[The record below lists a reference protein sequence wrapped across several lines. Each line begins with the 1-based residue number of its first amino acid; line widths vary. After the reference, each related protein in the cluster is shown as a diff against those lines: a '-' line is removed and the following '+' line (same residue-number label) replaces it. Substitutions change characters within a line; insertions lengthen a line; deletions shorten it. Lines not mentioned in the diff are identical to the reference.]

1 MHNLKSGELNPAD
14 ASMKAL
20 PKRKGN
26 DLFPPEVWA
35 LGGASMK
42 ALPKR
47 KGNSRAVAPEIS
59 SWVASMKALPKR
71 KGNVALFIFTARK
84 NDASMKALP
93 KRKGNTPSRPAP
105 QASSTSLNESPSQKE
120 GKFGRRSVGHT
131 GYRQPQ

>member
-1 MHNLKSGELNPAD
+1 MKALPKRKGNESLGGIELPILTD

-35 LGGASMK
+35 LGG
-42 ALPKR
+42 
-47 KGNSRAVAPEIS
+47 
-59 SWVASMKALPKR
+59 
-71 KGNVALFIFTARK
+71 
-84 NDASMKALP
+84 ASMKALP

>member
-1 MHNLKSGELNPAD
+1 MKALPKRKENESLGGIELPILTD

-35 LGGASMK
+35 LGG
-42 ALPKR
+42 
-47 KGNSRAVAPEIS
+47 
-59 SWVASMKALPKR
+59 
-71 KGNVALFIFTARK
+71 
-84 NDASMKALP
+84 ASMKALP

>member
-1 MHNLKSGELNPAD
+1 MHNLKSGELHPVV
-14 ASMKAL
+14 ASMKAR

-71 KGNVALFIFTARK
+71 KGN
-84 NDASMKALP
+84 
-93 KRKGNTPSRPAP
+93 TPSRPAP